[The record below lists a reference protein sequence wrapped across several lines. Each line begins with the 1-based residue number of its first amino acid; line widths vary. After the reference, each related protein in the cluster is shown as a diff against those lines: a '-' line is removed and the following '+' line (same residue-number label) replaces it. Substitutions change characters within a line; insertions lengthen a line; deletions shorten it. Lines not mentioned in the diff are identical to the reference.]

1 MDDNLDVI
9 FNTISQQSKGLTS
22 KITANEWNFI
32 VNVLSKQSNHNA
44 KVLKNLKNLFQRIK
58 DSGRIGQEEIDEF
71 KNEIRIIQATLSG
84 KADLIGGKVP
94 KEQLPDLTI
103 GNQIHIGPDIP
114 DPEDYEI
121 WFKPIMGTEELQIQ
135 QSNETRFKPIIGTKE
150 LQIQQFNEAPS
161 LDETL
166 DQEPDELTLS
176 EEDI

>member
-44 KVLKNLKNLFQRIK
+44 KVLKNLKNLFQRIT
-58 DSGRIGQEEIDEF
+58 DSGGIGQEEIDEL
-71 KNEIRIIQATLSG
+71 KNEIQIIQATLSE

-94 KEQLPDLTI
+94 KEQLPDLTS

-114 DPEDYEI
+114 DPADYEI
-121 WFKPIMGTEELQIQ
+121 WFKPIIGTE
-135 QSNETRFKPIIGTKE
+135 E
-150 LQIQQFNEAPS
+150 LQIQQFNEALS

-166 DQEPDELTLS
+166 DQKPDELTLS